1 MQENSLG
8 SDVSLK
14 NPDRIVSSF
23 AMQLKYAE
31 DPSLDFSFSGSS
43 QNSEV
48 MPEDLDDIPDNGFKN
63 LKNTFKELGI
73 CMMELGLRLAQ
84 VCDRAIGGKELEQSI
99 LDSCTA
105 KGRLLHYHSSL
116 DNLFLKDSEKTKSS
130 IRRVTNL
137 PVQLS
142 IGFRE
147 SETKNKEQTLVDDLN
162 RDTCETETRF
172 CKTSLSKFWQQ
183 WHYDYGIFTVLT
195 TPMFIS
201 PCHEPTQGSNYGNC
215 MSCEQE
221 CSPPDGR
228 TYLQLFDHNNNRIL
242 VVRSP
247 PDSFVVQVGES
258 ADILSKGKL
267 QSTLHSVC
275 RPAKQDNL
283 SRETFVVFLQ
293 PAWDKTF
300 SISQHLKEKL
310 ISNEQCSR
318 ACDEIGVS
326 TSDAIS
332 LHLNKKVMLSLIEE
346 INGIV
351 PPLSSRLKD
360 GMTFAEFSRET
371 TKQYYGGNGMQSK
384 R

>member
-14 NPDRIVSSF
+14 NLDRIVSSF

-31 DPSLDFSFSGSS
+31 DPNLDFSFSGSS

-48 MPEDLDDIPDNGFKN
+48 MPEDLDDFPDNGFKN
-63 LKNTFKELGI
+63 LKNTFKDLGI
-73 CMMELGLRLAQ
+73 GMIELGLQLAQ

-105 KGRLLHYHSSL
+105 KGRLRHYHSSL

-147 SETKNKEQTLVDDLN
+147 LETKNMEQTLVDDLN

-183 WHYDYGIFTVLT
+183 WHYDYDIFTV
-195 TPMFIS
+195 
-201 PCHEPTQGSNYGNC
+201 
-215 MSCEQE
+215 
-221 CSPPDGR
+221 
-228 TYLQLFDHNNNRIL
+228 
-242 VVRSP
+242 
-247 PDSFVVQVGES
+247 
-258 ADILSKGKL
+258 
-267 QSTLHSVC
+267 
-275 RPAKQDNL
+275 
-283 SRETFVVFLQ
+283 
-293 PAWDKTF
+293 
-300 SISQHLKEKL
+300 SQH
-310 ISNEQCSR
+310 QCSFHFVMNQR
-318 ACDEIGVS
+318 RDRTMETACHP
-326 TSDAIS
+326 S
-332 LHLNKKVMLSLIEE
+332 LNEKVMLSLIEE

-360 GMTFAEFSRET
+360 GMTFTEFSCEA
-371 TKQYYGGNGMQSK
+371 TKQYNGGNGMQSK

>member
-1 MQENSLG
+1 ENSLG

-14 NPDRIVSSF
+14 NPDGIVSSF
-23 AMQLKYAE
+23 AMQLKYVE

-48 MPEDLDDIPDNGFKN
+48 MPEDLDDFPDNGFKN
-63 LKNTFKELGI
+63 LKNTFKDLGI

-99 LDSCTA
+99 LDSCTE
-105 KGRLLHYHSSL
+105 KERLLHYHSSL

-130 IRRVTNL
+130 IR
-137 PVQLS
+137 
-142 IGFRE
+142 E
-147 SETKNKEQTLVDDLN
+147 
-162 RDTCETETRF
+162 
-172 CKTSLSKFWQQ
+172 
-183 WHYDYGIFTVLT
+183 
-195 TPMFIS
+195 
-201 PCHEPTQGSNYGNC
+201 
-215 MSCEQE
+215 
-221 CSPPDGR
+221 
-228 TYLQLFDHNNNRIL
+228 
-242 VVRSP
+242 
-247 PDSFVVQVGES
+247 
-258 ADILSKGKL
+258 
-267 QSTLHSVC
+267 
-275 RPAKQDNL
+275 
-283 SRETFVVFLQ
+283 
-293 PAWDKTF
+293 
-300 SISQHLKEKL
+300 
-310 ISNEQCSR
+310 

-332 LHLNKKVMLSLIEE
+332 LHLNEKVILSLIEE